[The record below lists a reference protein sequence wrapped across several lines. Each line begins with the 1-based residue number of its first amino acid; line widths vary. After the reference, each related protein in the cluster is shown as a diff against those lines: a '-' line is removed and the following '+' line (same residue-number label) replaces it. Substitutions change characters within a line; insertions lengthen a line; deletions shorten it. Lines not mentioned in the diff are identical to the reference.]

1 MGSDGRHAVPWPG
14 PQQGKLC
21 FSEPGDPTAALR
33 LRGHTPPTHTLS
45 SLQRCCEGISPP
57 TPEASESGSHRAPHL
72 HPSGRLD
79 GDNYQAHSLC
89 KSPPQMPPNSSWPPS
104 PHLAGL
110 PLPPQRAS
118 QSDSP
123 SPLPEAQVLGCW
135 AQKGCGKTSTR
146 QHISSA
152 RPPGQQY
159 VGCLTTSTSPHPS
172 SSHHLPWPW
181 RRRNPNSSTL
191 TLPPTPQTPPSLAQ
205 MGLRNWERASRRNL
219 PGKLEAWLPPPVQPV
234 DPQSSPSVCA
244 PSFHPSRAHP
254 VQEGRGES
262 EVGQSVGEDLGR
274 RSSRFEEYCVQRGT
288 RWARRREQGSLKLWG
303 FWLERAHEQSVST

>member
-1 MGSDGRHAVPWPG
+1 MPLRPG
-14 PQQGKLC
+14 PQGQSTDGLRWKTRCPLAR
-21 FSEPGDPTAALR
+21 PPARKALLFR
-33 LRGHTPPTHTLS
+33 AWGPHGGSKAEGPHPPKHTLS
-45 SLQRCCEGISPP
+45 SLQRCSEGISPP
-57 TPEASESGSHRAPHL
+57 TPEASESGSHQAPHPL
-72 HPSGRLD
+72 PSGRLD
-79 GDNYQAHSLC
+79 GDNYQAHSLY
-89 KSPPQMPPNSSWPPS
+89 KSPPQMPPNSGWPPS

-110 PLPPQRAS
+110 SLPPQRAS

-123 SPLPEAQVLGCW
+123 PPPTPRGQVLGCW

-172 SSHHLPWPW
+172 SSHHLPWPR

-244 PSFHPSRAHP
+244 PSSHPGRAHP
-254 VQEGRGES
+254 VQEGRG
-262 EVGQSVGEDLGR
+262 GGI
-274 RSSRFEEYCVQRGT
+274 
-288 RWARRREQGSLKLWG
+288 
-303 FWLERAHEQSVST
+303 